1 MDSAEDRFHLRVK
14 PKGGYDPV
22 TGLQSREEDP
32 VAEDEELPED
42 RFHREDALSSHY
54 IQQREG
60 DRKEKWKKHEEE
72 KKEREANPEQEEG
85 VEYIDVDDFK
95 PGGKYGP
102 APVDLPTKRDELSG
116 VKYTETEEMRMAKE
130 VVLSRTVKASEETGE
145 DTDLGKEGNV
155 KDAARTVFSNFKS
168 TVWADLLD

>member
-1 MDSAEDRFHLRVK
+1 MGGSRPWMLCKHWRGGDGRVANTVDRGDEIASLDSAEDRFHLREK

-60 DRKEKWKKHEEE
+60 DRKEKWNKHEEE
-72 KKEREANPEQEEG
+72 KKQREANPEQEEG

-102 APVDLPTKRDELSG
+102 APVD
-116 VKYTETEEMRMAKE
+116 
-130 VVLSRTVKASEETGE
+130 
-145 DTDLGKEGNV
+145 
-155 KDAARTVFSNFKS
+155 
-168 TVWADLLD
+168 

>member
-22 TGLQSREEDP
+22 TGLQSREEEP

-42 RFHREDALSSHY
+42 RFHREDALSNHY

-60 DRKEKWKKHEEE
+60 DRKEKWRKHEEE
-72 KKEREANPEQEEG
+72 KKDREANPEKDEG

-102 APVDLPTKRDELSG
+102 AAIDLAAKRDELSG
-116 VKYTETEEMRMAKE
+116 INYTETE
-130 VVLSRTVKASEETGE
+130 
-145 DTDLGKEGNV
+145 
-155 KDAARTVFSNFKS
+155 
-168 TVWADLLD
+168 